1 MIARLFGTN
10 NKKVKVFGERN
21 SGTIYLEKL
30 LVKNFKVDIA
40 DYFTL
45 GWKHRLAPH
54 KEELDKIEDDIIY
67 LILVKNPYAWLR
79 SMHRKPYHQE
89 QLKQLSFNQFIE
101 FPYGDYENP
110 VKMWNAKYRAYLH
123 MNEYAKNFA
132 LIKYEELLETPEEIL
147 SGLKEK
153 FNLKTTLYW
162 FSDIQHQLTN
172 NHGELKK
179 KFHKNYYLKEKWKSE
194 YKPETIALVNK
205 YIDNDLMQQFD
216 YKILQNEKELIE
228 N

>member
-89 QLKQLSFNQFIE
+89 QLKQTQ
-101 FPYGDYENP
+101 YC
-110 VKMWNAKYRAYLH
+110 
-123 MNEYAKNFA
+123 
-132 LIKYEELLETPEEIL
+132 
-147 SGLKEK
+147 
-153 FNLKTTLYW
+153 
-162 FSDIQHQLTN
+162 
-172 NHGELKK
+172 
-179 KFHKNYYLKEKWKSE
+179 
-194 YKPETIALVNK
+194 
-205 YIDNDLMQQFD
+205 
-216 YKILQNEKELIE
+216 
-228 N
+228 